1 MSAVE
6 LNHPPPPKKLLHR
19 RQSFRD
25 IQSSISKMNPEL
37 VKTVIESGKRPLH
50 AAHYPPSFSFSMPA
64 TTPLTIFYNGIVNV
78 FHVSP
83 LQGET
88 VMKFAYGKETTPSPS
103 HKVHILNQEKLDFDE
118 SSSDLPI
125 ARKRSLQRFLKKR
138 KGRFNSSSLFSVV
151 HLNQDSR

>member
-50 AAHYPPSFSFSMPA
+50 AAHYPPFSFSMPA
-64 TTPLTIFYNGIVNV
+64 TTPLTIFYNGIVTV

-83 LQGET
+83 LQAET
-88 VMKFAYGKETTPSPS
+88 VMKFAYRKETPASPS
-103 HKVHILNQEKLDFDE
+103 HKVQILNQEKLDFDE

-138 KGRFNSSSLFSVV
+138 KGRMNLGSPY
-151 HLNQDSR
+151 